1 MNKIMMKDIPPLER
15 PRERFIKLGGEYLS
29 NEEILSI
36 VLKTGSKSIN
46 VKELS
51 NNILKEVKDIR
62 NLKDYPLSKL
72 VKINGIKEVKAVT
85 LLAAIELGKRVY
97 GEKNELYIKLDNS
110 KKVYNFIKNDLINK
124 KQEYF
129 YSIYLD
135 SKKNLIEKKLLFIG
149 TLNKANVHPREIFK
163 YACILSS
170 ASIILVH
177 NHPSNDVLPS
187 KEDIILTNNLVNIG
201 KTIGINVI
209 DHIIVGNNNYYS
221 LYENN
226 DM

>member
-1 MNKIMMKDIPPLER
+1 MNKVMMKDIPLLER
-15 PRERFIKLGGEYLS
+15 PRERFIKYGAEYLS

-36 VLKTGSKSIN
+36 VLKTGSKSMN

-51 NNILKEVKDIR
+51 SNILKEVKDIR
-62 NLKDYPLSKL
+62 NLKDYPLNRL
-72 VKINGIKEVKAVT
+72 IKINGIKEVKAVT
-85 LLAAIELGKRVY
+85 LLASIELGKRVY
-97 GEKNELYIKLDNS
+97 EEKDELYIRLDNS
-110 KKVYNFIKNDLINK
+110 KKVYDYIKKDLINK

-163 YACILSS
+163 YACLLSS
-170 ASIILVH
+170 DSIVIVH

-187 KEDIILTNNLVNIG
+187 KEDLILTKNLVDIG

-221 LYENN
+221 FYENN
-226 DM
+226 DL